1 MYLLGAQTR
10 LGQASPSASTCWKG
24 LNLSMTCC
32 CSDPLGGRPSLLRFQ
47 DRNCSWGSWSK
58 PTSHR
63 FVAGPMRSDELS
75 YNQQSFLGAV
85 LQALVEL
92 FLSCEPTQ
100 TQSVERTENGRL
112 CISFK
117 KLKIPLWD
125 SSQTS
130 EWRRRF
136 GSASQIKPAF
146 GITLACRFANKWQSS
161 DTSKV

>member
-1 MYLLGAQTR
+1 
-10 LGQASPSASTCWKG
+10 
-24 LNLSMTCC
+24 
-32 CSDPLGGRPSLLRFQ
+32 
-47 DRNCSWGSWSK
+47 
-58 PTSHR
+58 
-63 FVAGPMRSDELS
+63 MRSDELS

-130 EWRRRF
+130 E
-136 GSASQIKPAF
+136 
-146 GITLACRFANKWQSS
+146 
-161 DTSKV
+161 